1 MCMFLG
7 EQYHPDLEIW
17 CRWQSKWV
25 VQLSRARKELAAAS
39 AGHDHLSVSQ
49 SDLKHRRSHHHIY
62 SGHWLSR
69 LYLRTSDPNHHQSIE
84 SRKIIKSAFILA
96 KALSQCLD
104 DDCCKFINI
113 QYNILP
119 RFKARHRGHDT
130 ACLHD
135 GIGSV
140 GSLRGSLTMEG
151 RCQDRKT

>member
-1 MCMFLG
+1 MCMFLW
-7 EQYHPDLEIW
+7 EQYHTDLEIW

-39 AGHDHLSVSQ
+39 AGHDHLSVS
-49 SDLKHRRSHHHIY
+49 
-62 SGHWLSR
+62 
-69 LYLRTSDPNHHQSIE
+69 RTWNIVVVIITYIVVTECQDYISERQTHNIIKI
-84 SRKIIKSAFILA
+84 RKLIKSAFIPA
-96 KALSQCLD
+96 KVLSQSLD

-119 RFKARHRGHDT
+119 RFKATHRGHDT